1 MSYEVIFLARAPNEK
16 VDKAKKLYLKGEK
29 LIDIANQFGLSE
41 GTVRSWKSRY
51 NWDCNVAKEKC
62 NVAKKKKQKEKRSVK
77 EVQHVMENAEL
88 TDKQRLFCLHYIK
101 CFNATKA
108 YQKAYGCSCE
118 TAMVAGPRMLGN
130 VRVRNEI
137 TNLKQNRYQRE
148 FLSEADIFQKYM
160 DIAFADITDFLDFG
174 TEEVPVMA
182 LDGPVKIKDP
192 ETGEEKTLTKAINVV
207 HFKSSNEV
215 DGSIL
220 SEVKQGKDG
229 ASIKLADRM
238 KALDWLSKHMNI
250 ATDEQK
256 ARIEQIHAQTE
267 LLKAKAQAD
276 DIEEAADDG
285 FIEALKGTAADDW
298 EDGPDEED

>member
-285 FIEALKGTAADDW
+285 FLEALKDTAASDW
-298 EDGPDEED
+298 EDGSSEED

>member
-148 FLSEADIFQKYM
+148 FLSESDIFQKYM
-160 DIAFADITDFLDFG
+160 DIAFADITDYLDFG

-192 ETGEEKTLTKAINVV
+192 ETGEEKTLTKTVNVV
-207 HFKSSNEV
+207 HFKPSSEV

-238 KALDWLSKHMNI
+238 KALEWLSKHMNI

-256 ARIEQIHAQTE
+256 ARIEQIRAQTE

-285 FIEALKGTAADDW
+285 FIEALKVTAADDW
-298 EDGPDEED
+298 EDGPDEEN